1 MDGSDDALTSVK
13 NGEMA
18 MTALQD
24 ARAQAQAGADI
35 FEQLKNGKN
44 PAEIEDVYVPFKIV
58 SSENVDEYLQ

>member
-1 MDGSDDALTSVK
+1 
-13 NGEMA
+13 